1 MAFRSSRVSSQAR
14 SSGSS
19 LNSRLTVINGGV
31 KVNKSLV
38 SVRTKAF
45 PSGGNGNGN
54 HGNQPTPLNGK
65 ASPAGASSPA
75 EEVQSAAALAR
86 LEIQKKRQREAED
99 RARAFAEAKAQQGQG
114 SPTTATTQPGNNGH
128 HQTYENNLRSEE
140 IKKEAEARAKAF
152 LDGLNGTEQPPPAP
166 AAAEQ
171 ANAKAAADA
180 KQLFANVRQND
191 VARSNEDDVPG
202 FQASTEA
209 SIIPTTSAAPTALAP
224 ATFQA
229 PEGPANVH
237 FSVQFHAE
245 HGERLVV
252 CGKHRLLGGWDH
264 HKAVTLE
271 WNDGDIWTGAVSL
284 PAADL
289 YDYKYAVIH
298 DHGAVTWEKGVDR
311 ILVVE
316 ANDISDGIA
325 VSDAW
330 EDSASSMLVTNGVA
344 MSASQKLRECLVQ
357 ARKDV
362 EVAHAS
368 NRALKAELAT
378 KDIALRQ
385 QAKEAR
391 EALAR
396 ASEVAEAALAT
407 AAAPTAMSRSDA
419 LKRAEDALERA
430 EAALSRI
437 GV

>member
-1 MAFRSSRVSSQAR
+1 M
-14 SSGSS
+14 
-19 LNSRLTVINGGV
+19 
-31 KVNKSLV
+31 
-38 SVRTKAF
+38 
-45 PSGGNGNGN
+45 
-54 HGNQPTPLNGK
+54 
-65 ASPAGASSPA
+65 
-75 EEVQSAAALAR
+75 
-86 LEIQKKRQREAED
+86 
-99 RARAFAEAKAQQGQG
+99 
-114 SPTTATTQPGNNGH
+114 
-128 HQTYENNLRSEE
+128 
-140 IKKEAEARAKAF
+140 
-152 LDGLNGTEQPPPAP
+152 
-166 AAAEQ
+166 
-171 ANAKAAADA
+171 
-180 KQLFANVRQND
+180 
-191 VARSNEDDVPG
+191 
-202 FQASTEA
+202 
-209 SIIPTTSAAPTALAP
+209 
-224 ATFQA
+224 FQA

-362 EVAHAS
+362 EVAQAS